1 MLKIGLTGSIGM
13 GKSETAKMFLQ
24 LGIPV
29 FDADNVVRE
38 LYAKG
43 GKAVAPIG
51 AAFPEVVKD
60 DAVDREALTQKLL
73 NDPPAINRLEQI
85 VHPLVR
91 QAEQDFIAK
100 AEENHAPMVVL
111 DIPLLFETAELD
123 RIDKTIVVS
132 APLEVQ
138 AERVMVRP
146 GMTEEK
152 FRAIL
157 SRQMPDEEKR
167 AKADFV
173 VETDKGLDD
182 AFTQVKVIIEKL
194 KTEQH

>member
-24 LGIPV
+24 LDIPV

-43 GKAVAPIG
+43 GKAVGPIG
-51 AAFPEVVKD
+51 TAFPEAIKEG
-60 DAVDREALTQKLL
+60 AVDREALTQAAL
-73 NDPPAINRLEQI
+73 NHPEAINRLERI

-91 QAEQDFIAK
+91 QAEQDFIAT
-100 AEENHAPMVVL
+100 AEANNAPIVVL
-111 DIPLLFETAELD
+111 DIPLLFETAELG
-123 RIDKTIVVS
+123 RIDKIIVVS

-138 AERVMVRP
+138 AERVLVRP

-173 VETDKGLDD
+173 VETGKGLDE
-182 AFTQVKVIIEKL
+182 AFIQVKAIVDKL
-194 KTEQH
+194 KSAQH